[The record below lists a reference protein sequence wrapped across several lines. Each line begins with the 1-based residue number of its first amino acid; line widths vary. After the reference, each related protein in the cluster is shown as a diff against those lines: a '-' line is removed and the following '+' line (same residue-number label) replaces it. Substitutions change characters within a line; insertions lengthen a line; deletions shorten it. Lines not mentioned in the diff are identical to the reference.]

1 LNFGNQEKFL
11 SLWDNGEPMGI
22 FGKRGPKTSLGTMN
36 RIVEGDGRKKY
47 NTQTSDES
55 DEIFNLS
62 SGIFGRKRRK

>member
-1 LNFGNQEKFL
+1 
-11 SLWDNGEPMGI
+11 MGI